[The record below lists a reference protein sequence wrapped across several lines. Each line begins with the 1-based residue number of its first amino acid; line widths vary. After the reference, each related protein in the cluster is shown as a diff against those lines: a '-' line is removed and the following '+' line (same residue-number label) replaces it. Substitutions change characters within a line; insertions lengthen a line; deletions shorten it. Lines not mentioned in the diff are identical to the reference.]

1 MLITPISQ
9 TNYSFKK
16 EDSRSVQTKQ
26 NKNKTDRVLLYSL
39 MGFSALMAISMLD
52 RTSKTRLQKLFAEE
66 VECKNKTREINLHKP
81 VEMEIKSF
89 KDDTTVESIDNLVGL
104 NKIKDFV
111 NKYQTLLSNKK
122 TAREHNIEP
131 VSSILFWGV
140 PGTGKT
146 TAAKGIAKKLD
157 ADFIQI
163 DKELFDSEFVSVSAR
178 QLTTLVDQIEQH
190 AKNNPNKQIVVFMD
204 EIDGTMSID
213 KGNNSKHSE
222 DLVNTLKK
230 AMTHLQQECE
240 NVIFIGATNKDPN
253 GLKSDNTAV
262 RLNTAILS
270 RFNYQFELD
279 LPQPKY
285 IKEAWEKLIKTQS
298 GKVKFTD
305 RQNEIISQK
314 FHELGMSY
322 RDIKNISNK
331 MNIEDA
337 VEFCKNGSYNSK
349 KNLIKVLRE
358 DEKIGYNSV
367 KKQSMEQKKKE
378 CIIKELEESLSKQ
391 N

>member
-9 TNYSFKK
+9 TNYSFKN

-39 MGFSALMAISMLD
+39 MGFSALMAISMMD
-52 RTSKTRLQKLFAEE
+52 RTSKTRLQKFFAEE
-66 VECKNKTREINLHKP
+66 VEGKNKTKEMNLHKTI
-81 VEMEIKSF
+81 EIEIKSF
-89 KDDTTVESIDNLVGL
+89 KDDTTIESIDNLVGL

-131 VSSILFWGV
+131 ISSILFWGV

-163 DKELFDSEFVSVSAR
+163 DKELFDSEFVSVSTR
-178 QLTTLVDQIEQH
+178 QLTMLVDQIEQH
-190 AKNNPNKQIVVFMD
+190 AKNNPKKQIVVFMD

-230 AMTHLQQECE
+230 AMTYLQQECE

-279 LPQPKY
+279 LPQPKD
-285 IKEAWEKLIKTQS
+285 IKEAWNKLIKTQS
-298 GKVKFTD
+298 GKEKFTYK
-305 RQNEIISQK
+305 QNEIIAQK
-314 FHELGMSY
+314 FHKLGMSY

-331 MNIEDA
+331 LNIDDA
-337 VEFCKNGSYNSK
+337 VEFCKKGSYNSK
-349 KNLIKVLRE
+349 KNLIDVLKN
-358 DEKIGYNSV
+358 DEKIGYNHITKTNMDNN
-367 KKQSMEQKKKE
+367 KKPKINNNNINKKM
-378 CIIKELEESLSKQ
+378 LV
-391 N
+391 

>member
-9 TNYSFKK
+9 TNYSFKN

-39 MGFSALMAISMLD
+39 MGFSALMAISMMD
-52 RTSKTRLQKLFAEE
+52 RTSKTRLQKFFAEE
-66 VECKNKTREINLHKP
+66 VEGKNKTKEMNLHKTI
-81 VEMEIKSF
+81 EIEIKSF
-89 KDDTTVESIDNLVGL
+89 KDDTTIESIDNLVGL

-131 VSSILFWGV
+131 ISSILFWGV

-163 DKELFDSEFVSVSAR
+163 DKELFDSEFVSVSTR
-178 QLTTLVDQIEQH
+178 QLTMLVDQIEQH
-190 AKNNPNKQIVVFMD
+190 AKNNPKKQIVVFMD

-230 AMTHLQQECE
+230 AMTYLQQECE

-279 LPQPKY
+279 LPQPKD
-285 IKEAWEKLIKTQS
+285 IIEAWNKLIKTQS
-298 GKVKFTD
+298 GKEKFTD
-305 RQNEIISQK
+305 KQNEIIAQK
-314 FHELGMSY
+314 FHKLGMSY
-322 RDIKNISNK
+322 RDTKNISNK
-331 MNIEDA
+331 LNIDDA
-337 VEFCKNGSYNSK
+337 VEFCKKGSYNSK
-349 KNLIKVLRE
+349 KNLIDVLKN
-358 DEKIGYNSV
+358 DEKIGYNHITKTNMDNN
-367 KKQSMEQKKKE
+367 KKLQ
-378 CIIKELEESLSKQ
+378 IIKELEKEL
-391 N
+391 

>member
-9 TNYSFKK
+9 TNYSFIN

-52 RTSKTRLQKLFAEE
+52 RTSKTRLQKFFAEE
-66 VECKNKTREINLHKP
+66 VEGKNKTKEMNLHKTI
-81 VEMEIKSF
+81 EIEIKSF
-89 KDDTTVESIDNLVGL
+89 KDDTTIESIDNLVGL

-131 VSSILFWGV
+131 ISSILFWGV

-163 DKELFDSEFVSVSAR
+163 DKELFDSEFVSVSTR
-178 QLTTLVDQIEQH
+178 QLTMLVDQIEQH
-190 AKNNPNKQIVVFMD
+190 AKNNPKKQIVVFMD

-230 AMTHLQQECE
+230 AMTYLQQECE

-279 LPQPKY
+279 LPQPKD
-285 IKEAWEKLIKTQS
+285 IKEAWNKLIKTQS
-298 GKVKFTD
+298 GKEKFTD
-305 RQNEIISQK
+305 KQNEIIAQK
-314 FHELGMSY
+314 FHKLGMSY

-331 MNIEDA
+331 LNIDDA
-337 VEFCKNGSYNSK
+337 VEFCKKGSYNSK
-349 KNLIKVLRE
+349 KNLIDVLKN
-358 DEKIGYNSV
+358 DEKIGYNHITKTNMDNN
-367 KKQSMEQKKKE
+367 KKLQ
-378 CIIKELEESLSKQ
+378 IIKELEKEL
-391 N
+391 

>member
-9 TNYSFKK
+9 TNYSFKN

-39 MGFSALMAISMLD
+39 MGFSALMAISMMD
-52 RTSKTRLQKLFAEE
+52 RTSKTRLQKFFAEE
-66 VECKNKTREINLHKP
+66 VEGKNKTKEMNLHKTI
-81 VEMEIKSF
+81 EIEIKSF
-89 KDDTTVESIDNLVGL
+89 KDDTTIESIDNLVGL

-131 VSSILFWGV
+131 ISSILFWGV

-163 DKELFDSEFVSVSAR
+163 DKELFDSEFVSVSTR
-178 QLTTLVDQIEQH
+178 QLTMLVDQIEQH
-190 AKNNPNKQIVVFMD
+190 AKNNPKKQIVVFMD
-204 EIDGTMSID
+204 EIDSTISID
-213 KGNNSKHSE
+213 MGKEAKQ
-222 DLVNTLKK
+222 DDVLINTLKQGIVD
-230 AMTHLQQECE
+230 LQQECK

-279 LPQPKY
+279 LPQPKD
-285 IKEAWEKLIKTQS
+285 IKEAWNKLIKTQS
-298 GKVKFTD
+298 GKEKFTD
-305 RQNEIISQK
+305 KQNEIIAQK
-314 FHELGMSY
+314 FHKLGMSY
-322 RDIKNISNK
+322 REIKNISNK
-331 MNIEDA
+331 LNIEDA
-337 VEFCKNGSYNSK
+337 VEFCKKGSYNSK
-349 KNLIKVLRE
+349 NNLINVLKN
-358 DEKIGYNSV
+358 DEKIGYNHITKTEMDNN
-367 KKQSMEQKKKE
+367 KKLQ
-378 CIIKELEESLSKQ
+378 IIKELEKEL
-391 N
+391 

>member
-1 MLITPISQ
+1 MRILVL
-9 TNYSFKK
+9 FK
-16 EDSRSVQTKQ
+16 Q
-26 NKNKTDRVLLYSL
+26 NKTDRVLLYSF
-39 MGFSALMAISMLD
+39 MGFSALMAFNMLD

-66 VECKNKTREINLHKP
+66 VEGKNKTKEMNLHKT
-81 VEMEIKSF
+81 VEIEIKSF
-89 KDDTTVESIDNLVGL
+89 KDDTTIESIDNLVGL

-131 VSSILFWGV
+131 VSSILFLGV

-163 DKELFDSEFVSVSAR
+163 DKELFDSEFVSVSTR
-178 QLTTLVDQIEQH
+178 QLTMLVDQIEQH
-190 AKNNPNKQIVVFMD
+190 AKNNPKKQIVVFMD
-204 EIDGTMSID
+204 EIDSTISID
-213 KGNNSKHSE
+213 MGKAAKQ
-222 DLVNTLKK
+222 DDVLINTLKQGIVD
-230 AMTHLQQECE
+230 LQQECK

-279 LPQPKY
+279 LPQPKD
-285 IKEAWEKLIKTQS
+285 IKEAWNKLIKIQS
-298 GKVKFTD
+298 GKEKFTD
-305 RQNEIISQK
+305 KQNENIAQK
-314 FHELGMSY
+314 FHKLGMSY
-322 RDIKNISNK
+322 REIKNISNK
-331 MNIEDA
+331 LNIEDA
-337 VEFCKNGSYNSK
+337 VEFCKKGSYNSQ
-349 KNLIKVLRE
+349 
-358 DEKIGYNSV
+358 
-367 KKQSMEQKKKE
+367 KQP
-378 CIIKELEESLSKQ
+378 

>member
-9 TNYSFKK
+9 TNYSFKN

-39 MGFSALMAISMLD
+39 MGFSALMAISMMD
-52 RTSKTRLQKLFAEE
+52 RTSKTRLQKFFAEE
-66 VECKNKTREINLHKP
+66 VEGKNKTKEMNLHKTI
-81 VEMEIKSF
+81 EIEIKSF
-89 KDDTTVESIDNLVGL
+89 KDDTTIESIDNLVGL

-131 VSSILFWGV
+131 ISSILFWGV

-163 DKELFDSEFVSVSAR
+163 DKELFDSEFVSVSTR
-178 QLTTLVDQIEQH
+178 QLTMLVDQIEQH
-190 AKNNPNKQIVVFMD
+190 AKNNPKKQIVVFMD

-230 AMTHLQQECE
+230 AMTYLQQECE

-279 LPQPKY
+279 LPQPKD
-285 IKEAWEKLIKTQS
+285 IIEAWNKLIKTQS
-298 GKVKFTD
+298 GKEKFTD
-305 RQNEIISQK
+305 KQNEIIAQK
-314 FHELGMSY
+314 FHKLGMSY

-331 MNIEDA
+331 LNIDDA
-337 VEFCKNGSYNSK
+337 VEFCKKGSYNSK
-349 KNLIKVLRE
+349 KNLIDVLKN
-358 DEKIGYNSV
+358 DEKIGYNPVSYTHLRAH
-367 KKQSMEQKKKE
+367 ETD
-378 CIIKELEESLSKQ
+378 
-391 N
+391 

>member
-9 TNYSFKK
+9 TNYSFKN

-39 MGFSALMAISMLD
+39 MGFSALMAISMMD
-52 RTSKTRLQKLFAEE
+52 RTSKTRLQKFFAEE
-66 VECKNKTREINLHKP
+66 VEGKNKTKEMNLHKTI
-81 VEMEIKSF
+81 EIEIKSF
-89 KDDTTVESIDNLVGL
+89 KDDTTIESIDNLVGL

-131 VSSILFWGV
+131 ISSILFWGV

-163 DKELFDSEFVSVSAR
+163 DKELFDSEFVSVSTR
-178 QLTTLVDQIEQH
+178 QLTMLVDQIEQH
-190 AKNNPNKQIVVFMD
+190 AKNNPKKQIVVFMD

-230 AMTHLQQECE
+230 AMTYLQQECE

-270 RFNYQFELD
+270 RFNYQFELE
-279 LPQPKY
+279 LPQPQD
-285 IKEAWEKLIKTQS
+285 IIEAWNKLIKTQS
-298 GKVKFTD
+298 GKEKFTD
-305 RQNEIISQK
+305 KQNEIIAQK
-314 FHELGMSY
+314 FHKLGMSY

-331 MNIEDA
+331 LNIDDA
-337 VEFCKNGSYNSK
+337 VEFCKKGSYNSK
-349 KNLIKVLRE
+349 KNLIDVLKN
-358 DEKIGYNSV
+358 DEKIGYNHITKTNMDNN
-367 KKQSMEQKKKE
+367 KKLQ
-378 CIIKELEESLSKQ
+378 IIKELEKEL
-391 N
+391 

>member
-9 TNYSFKK
+9 TNYSFKN

-52 RTSKTRLQKLFAEE
+52 RTSKTRLQKFFAEE
-66 VECKNKTREINLHKP
+66 VEGKNKTKEMNLHKTI
-81 VEMEIKSF
+81 EIEIKSF
-89 KDDTTVESIDNLVGL
+89 KDDTTIESIDNLVGL

-131 VSSILFWGV
+131 ISSILFWGV

-163 DKELFDSEFVSVSAR
+163 DKELFDSEFVSVSTR
-178 QLTTLVDQIEQH
+178 QLTMLVDQIEQH
-190 AKNNPNKQIVVFMD
+190 AKNNPKKQIVVFMD

-230 AMTHLQQECE
+230 AMTYLQQECE

-279 LPQPKY
+279 LPQPKD
-285 IKEAWEKLIKTQS
+285 IKEAWNKLIKTQS
-298 GKVKFTD
+298 GKEKFTD
-305 RQNEIISQK
+305 KQNEIIAQK
-314 FHELGMSY
+314 FHKLGMSY

-331 MNIEDA
+331 LNIDDA
-337 VEFCKNGSYNSK
+337 VEFCKKGSYNSK
-349 KNLIKVLRE
+349 KNLIDVLKN
-358 DEKIGYNSV
+358 DEKIGYNHITKTNMDNN
-367 KKQSMEQKKKE
+367 KKRQ
-378 CIIKELEESLSKQ
+378 IIKELEKEL
-391 N
+391 

>member
-9 TNYSFKK
+9 TNYSFKN

-52 RTSKTRLQKLFAEE
+52 RTSKTRLQKFFAEE
-66 VECKNKTREINLHKP
+66 VEGKNKTKEMNLHKTI
-81 VEMEIKSF
+81 EIEIKSF
-89 KDDTTVESIDNLVGL
+89 KDDTTIESIDNLVGL

-131 VSSILFWGV
+131 ISSILFWGV

-163 DKELFDSEFVSVSAR
+163 DKELFDSEFVSVSTR
-178 QLTTLVDQIEQH
+178 QLTMLVDQIEQH
-190 AKNNPNKQIVVFMD
+190 AKNNPKKQIVVFMD

-230 AMTHLQQECE
+230 AMTYLQQECE
-240 NVIFIGATNKDPN
+240 NVIFIGATNKDSN

-279 LPQPKY
+279 LPQPKD
-285 IKEAWEKLIKTQS
+285 IKEAWNKLIKTQS
-298 GKVKFTD
+298 GKEKFTD
-305 RQNEIISQK
+305 KQNEIIAQK
-314 FHELGMSY
+314 FHKLGMSY

-331 MNIEDA
+331 LNIDDA
-337 VEFCKNGSYNSK
+337 VEFCKKGSYNSK
-349 KNLIKVLRE
+349 KNLIDVLKN
-358 DEKIGYNSV
+358 DEKIGYNHITKTNMDNN
-367 KKQSMEQKKKE
+367 KKLQ
-378 CIIKELEESLSKQ
+378 IIKELEKEL
-391 N
+391 

>member
-9 TNYSFKK
+9 TNYSFKN

-52 RTSKTRLQKLFAEE
+52 RTSKTRLQKFFAEE
-66 VECKNKTREINLHKP
+66 VEGKNKTKEMNLHKTI
-81 VEMEIKSF
+81 EIEIKSF
-89 KDDTTVESIDNLVGL
+89 KDDTTIESIDNLVGL

-131 VSSILFWGV
+131 ISSILFWGV

-163 DKELFDSEFVSVSAR
+163 DKELFDSEFVSVSTR
-178 QLTTLVDQIEQH
+178 QLTMLVDQIEQH
-190 AKNNPNKQIVVFMD
+190 AKNNPKKQIVVFMD
-204 EIDGTMSID
+204 EIDSTISID
-213 KGNNSKHSE
+213 MGKEAKQ
-222 DLVNTLKK
+222 DDVLINTLKQGIVD
-230 AMTHLQQECE
+230 LQQECK

-279 LPQPKY
+279 LPQPKD
-285 IKEAWEKLIKTQS
+285 IKEAWNKLIKTQS
-298 GKVKFTD
+298 GKEKFTD
-305 RQNEIISQK
+305 KQNEIIAQK
-314 FHELGMSY
+314 FHKLGMSY
-322 RDIKNISNK
+322 REIKNISNK
-331 MNIEDA
+331 LNIEDA
-337 VEFCKNGSYNSK
+337 VEFCKKGSYNSK
-349 KNLIKVLRE
+349 NNLINVLKN
-358 DEKIGYNSV
+358 DEKIGYNHITKTEMDNN
-367 KKQSMEQKKKE
+367 KKLQ
-378 CIIKELEESLSKQ
+378 IIKELEKEL
-391 N
+391 

>member
-9 TNYSFKK
+9 TNYSFKN

-39 MGFSALMAISMLD
+39 MGFSALMAISMMD
-52 RTSKTRLQKLFAEE
+52 RTSKTRLQKFFAEE
-66 VECKNKTREINLHKP
+66 VEGKNKTKEMNLHKTI
-81 VEMEIKSF
+81 EIEIKSF
-89 KDDTTVESIDNLVGL
+89 KDDTTIESIDNLVGL

-122 TAREHNIEP
+122 TAQEHNIEP
-131 VSSILFWGV
+131 ISSILFWGV

-163 DKELFDSEFVSVSAR
+163 DKELFDSEFVSVSTR
-178 QLTTLVDQIEQH
+178 QLTMLVDQIEQH
-190 AKNNPNKQIVVFMD
+190 AKNNPKKQIVVFMD

-230 AMTHLQQECE
+230 AMTYLQQECE

-279 LPQPKY
+279 LPQPKD
-285 IKEAWEKLIKTQS
+285 IKEAWNKLIKTQS
-298 GKVKFTD
+298 GKEKFTYK
-305 RQNEIISQK
+305 QNEIIAQK
-314 FHELGMSY
+314 FHKLGMSY

-331 MNIEDA
+331 LNIDDA
-337 VEFCKNGSYNSK
+337 VEFCKKGSYNSK
-349 KNLIKVLRE
+349 KNLIEVLKN
-358 DEKIGYNSV
+358 DEKIGYNHITKTNMDNN
-367 KKQSMEQKKKE
+367 KKLQ
-378 CIIKELEESLSKQ
+378 IIKELEKEL
-391 N
+391 

>member
-9 TNYSFKK
+9 TNYSFKN

-52 RTSKTRLQKLFAEE
+52 RTSKTRLQKFFAEE
-66 VECKNKTREINLHKP
+66 VEGKNKTKEMNLHKTI
-81 VEMEIKSF
+81 EIEIKSF
-89 KDDTTVESIDNLVGL
+89 KDDTTIESIDNLVGL

-131 VSSILFWGV
+131 ISSILFWGV

-146 TAAKGIAKKLD
+146 TAAKGIAKNLD

-163 DKELFDSEFVSVSAR
+163 DKELFDSEFVSVSTR
-178 QLTTLVDQIEQH
+178 QLTMLVDQIEQH
-190 AKNNPNKQIVVFMD
+190 AKNNPKKQIVVFMD

-230 AMTHLQQECE
+230 AMTYLQQECE

-279 LPQPKY
+279 LPQPKD
-285 IKEAWEKLIKTQS
+285 IKEAWNKLIKTQS
-298 GKVKFTD
+298 GKEKFTD
-305 RQNEIISQK
+305 KQNEIIAQK
-314 FHELGMSY
+314 FHKLGMSY

-331 MNIEDA
+331 LNIDDA
-337 VEFCKNGSYNSK
+337 VEFCKKGSYNSK
-349 KNLIKVLRE
+349 KNLIDVLKN
-358 DEKIGYNSV
+358 DEKIGYNHITKTNMDNN
-367 KKQSMEQKKKE
+367 KKLQ
-378 CIIKELEESLSKQ
+378 IIKELEKEL
-391 N
+391 

>member
-9 TNYSFKK
+9 TNYSFKN

-39 MGFSALMAISMLD
+39 MGFSALMAISMMD
-52 RTSKTRLQKLFAEE
+52 RTSKTRLQKFFAEE
-66 VECKNKTREINLHKP
+66 VEGKNKTKEMNLHKTI
-81 VEMEIKSF
+81 EIEIKSF
-89 KDDTTVESIDNLVGL
+89 KDDTTIESIDNLVGL

-131 VSSILFWGV
+131 VSSILFLGV

-163 DKELFDSEFVSVSAR
+163 DKELFASEFVSVSTR
-178 QLTTLVDQIEQH
+178 QLTMLVDQIEQH
-190 AKNNPNKQIVVFMD
+190 AKNNPKKQIVVFMD
-204 EIDGTMSID
+204 EIDSTISID
-213 KGNNSKHSE
+213 RGKAAKQ
-222 DLVNTLKK
+222 DDVLINTLKQGIVD
-230 AMTHLQQECE
+230 LQQECK

-279 LPQPKY
+279 LPQPKD
-285 IKEAWEKLIKTQS
+285 IKEAWNKLIKTQS
-298 GKVKFTD
+298 GKEKFTD
-305 RQNEIISQK
+305 KQNEIIAQK
-314 FHELGMSY
+314 FHKLGMSY
-322 RDIKNISNK
+322 REIKNISNK
-331 MNIEDA
+331 LNIEDA
-337 VEFCKNGSYNSK
+337 VEFCKKGSYNSQN
-349 KNLIKVLRE
+349 NLINVLKN
-358 DEKIGYNSV
+358 DEKIGYNHITKTEMDNN
-367 KKQSMEQKKKE
+367 KKLQ
-378 CIIKELEESLSKQ
+378 IIKELEKEL
-391 N
+391 

>member
-9 TNYSFKK
+9 TNYSFKN

-39 MGFSALMAISMLD
+39 MGFSALMAISMMD
-52 RTSKTRLQKLFAEE
+52 RTSKTRLQKFFAEE
-66 VECKNKTREINLHKP
+66 VEGKNKTKEMNLHKTI
-81 VEMEIKSF
+81 EIEIKSF
-89 KDDTTVESIDNLVGL
+89 KDDTTIESIDNLVGL

-122 TAREHNIEP
+122 TAQEHNIEP
-131 VSSILFWGV
+131 ISSILFWGV

-163 DKELFDSEFVSVSAR
+163 DKELFDSEFVSVSTR
-178 QLTTLVDQIEQH
+178 QLTMLVDQIEQH
-190 AKNNPNKQIVVFMD
+190 AKNNPKKQIVVFMD

-230 AMTHLQQECE
+230 AMTYLQQECE

-279 LPQPKY
+279 LPQPKD
-285 IKEAWEKLIKTQS
+285 IKEAWNKLIKTQS
-298 GKVKFTD
+298 GKEKFTYK
-305 RQNEIISQK
+305 QNEIIAQK
-314 FHELGMSY
+314 FHKLGMSY

-331 MNIEDA
+331 LNIDDA
-337 VEFCKNGSYNSK
+337 VEFCKKGSYNSK
-349 KNLIKVLRE
+349 KNLIDVLKN
-358 DEKIGYNSV
+358 DEKIGYNHITKTNMDNN
-367 KKQSMEQKKKE
+367 KKLQ
-378 CIIKELEESLSKQ
+378 IIKELEKEL
-391 N
+391 

>member
-9 TNYSFKK
+9 TNYSFKN

-39 MGFSALMAISMLD
+39 MGFSALMAISMMD
-52 RTSKTRLQKLFAEE
+52 RTSKTRLQKFFAEE
-66 VECKNKTREINLHKP
+66 VEGKNKTKEMNLHKTI
-81 VEMEIKSF
+81 EIEIKSF
-89 KDDTTVESIDNLVGL
+89 KDDTTIESIDNLVGL

-131 VSSILFWGV
+131 ISSILFWGV

-163 DKELFDSEFVSVSAR
+163 DKELFDSEFVSVSTR
-178 QLTTLVDQIEQH
+178 QLTMLVDQIEQH
-190 AKNNPNKQIVVFMD
+190 AKNNPKKQIVVFMD

-230 AMTHLQQECE
+230 AMTYLQQECE

-279 LPQPKY
+279 LPQPKD
-285 IKEAWEKLIKTQS
+285 IKEAWNKLIKTQS
-298 GKVKFTD
+298 GKEKFTD
-305 RQNEIISQK
+305 KQNEIIAQK
-314 FHELGMSY
+314 FHKLGMSY
-322 RDIKNISNK
+322 REIKNISNK
-331 MNIEDA
+331 LNIEDA
-337 VEFCKNGSYNSK
+337 VEFCKKGSYNSK
-349 KNLIKVLRE
+349 NNLINVLKN
-358 DEKIGYNSV
+358 DEKIGYNHITKTEMDNN
-367 KKQSMEQKKKE
+367 KKLQ
-378 CIIKELEESLSKQ
+378 IIKELEKEL
-391 N
+391 

>member
-9 TNYSFKK
+9 TNYSFKN

-39 MGFSALMAISMLD
+39 MGFSALIAISMLD
-52 RTSKTRLQKLFAEE
+52 RTSKTRLQKFFAEE
-66 VECKNKTREINLHKP
+66 VEGKNKTKEMNLHKTI
-81 VEMEIKSF
+81 EIEIKSF
-89 KDDTTVESIDNLVGL
+89 KDDTTIESIDNLVGL

-131 VSSILFWGV
+131 ISSILFWGV

-163 DKELFDSEFVSVSAR
+163 DKELFDSEFVSVSTR
-178 QLTTLVDQIEQH
+178 QLTMLVDQIEQH
-190 AKNNPNKQIVVFMD
+190 AKNNPKKQIVVFMD

-230 AMTHLQQECE
+230 AMTYLQQECE

-279 LPQPKY
+279 LPQPKD
-285 IKEAWEKLIKTQS
+285 IKEAWNKLIKTQS
-298 GKVKFTD
+298 GKEKFTD
-305 RQNEIISQK
+305 KQNEIIAQK
-314 FHELGMSY
+314 FHKLGMSY

-331 MNIEDA
+331 LNIDDA
-337 VEFCKNGSYNSK
+337 VEFCKK
-349 KNLIKVLRE
+349 AA
-358 DEKIGYNSV
+358 
-367 KKQSMEQKKKE
+367 
-378 CIIKELEESLSKQ
+378 IILKRI
-391 N
+391 

>member
-9 TNYSFKK
+9 TNYSFKN

-39 MGFSALMAISMLD
+39 MGFSALMAFNMLD

-66 VECKNKTREINLHKP
+66 VEGKNKTKEMNLHKT
-81 VEMEIKSF
+81 VEIEIKSF
-89 KDDTTVESIDNLVGL
+89 KDDTTIESIDNLVGL

-131 VSSILFWGV
+131 VSSILFLGV

-163 DKELFDSEFVSVSAR
+163 DKELFDSEFVSVSTR
-178 QLTTLVDQIEQH
+178 QLTMLVDQIEQH
-190 AKNNPNKQIVVFMD
+190 AKNNPKKQIVVFMD
-204 EIDGTMSID
+204 EIDSTISID
-213 KGNNSKHSE
+213 MGKEAKQ
-222 DLVNTLKK
+222 DDVLINTLKQGIVD
-230 AMTHLQQECE
+230 LQQECK

-279 LPQPKY
+279 LPQPKD
-285 IKEAWEKLIKTQS
+285 IKEAWNKLIKTQS
-298 GKVKFTD
+298 GKEKFTD
-305 RQNEIISQK
+305 KQNEIIAQK
-314 FHELGMSY
+314 FHKLGMSY
-322 RDIKNISNK
+322 REIKNISNK
-331 MNIEDA
+331 LNIEDA
-337 VEFCKNGSYNSK
+337 VEFCKKGSYNSQN
-349 KNLIKVLRE
+349 NLINVLKN
-358 DEKIGYNSV
+358 DEKIGYNHITKTEMDNN
-367 KKQSMEQKKKE
+367 KKLQ
-378 CIIKELEESLSKQ
+378 IIKELEKEL
-391 N
+391 

>member
-9 TNYSFKK
+9 TNYSFKN

-52 RTSKTRLQKLFAEE
+52 RTSKTRLQKFFAEE
-66 VECKNKTREINLHKP
+66 VEGKNKTKEMNLHKTI
-81 VEMEIKSF
+81 EIEIKSF
-89 KDDTTVESIDNLVGL
+89 KDDTTIESIDNLVGL

-131 VSSILFWGV
+131 ISSILFWGV

-163 DKELFDSEFVSVSAR
+163 DKELFDSEFVSVSTR
-178 QLTTLVDQIEQH
+178 QLTMLVDQIEQH
-190 AKNNPNKQIVVFMD
+190 AKNNPKKQIVVFMD

-230 AMTHLQQECE
+230 AMTYLQQECE

-279 LPQPKY
+279 LPQPKD
-285 IKEAWEKLIKTQS
+285 IKEAWNKLIKTQS
-298 GKVKFTD
+298 GKKKFTD
-305 RQNEIISQK
+305 KQNEIIAQK
-314 FHELGMSY
+314 FHKLGMSY

-331 MNIEDA
+331 LNIDDA
-337 VEFCKNGSYNSK
+337 VEFCKKGSYNSK
-349 KNLIKVLRE
+349 KNLIDVLKN
-358 DEKIGYNSV
+358 DEKIGYNHITKTNMDNN
-367 KKQSMEQKKKE
+367 KKLQ
-378 CIIKELEESLSKQ
+378 IIKELEKEL
-391 N
+391 